1 MRRFPAILP
10 IVVTLAL
17 GACASTPEPDPLI
30 APIVGKTLTS
40 TEGVTVVL
48 GADGSVKGSF
58 GDDGVIDGAYQMRDG
73 KYCRT
78 LTQPPAFAGTECQ
91 NVTIT
96 DDTVEFE
103 SPTGRTTM
111 WTY

>member
-1 MRRFPAILP
+1 MRRFPILLP
-10 IVVTLAL
+10 IAATLVI
-17 GACASTPEPDPLI
+17 GACASSPEPDPLI

-40 TEGVTVVL
+40 TEGVTAKL
-48 GADGSVKGSF
+48 SADGRITGSF
-58 GDDGVIDGAYQMRDG
+58 GEDGVIDGVWEMRDG

-78 LTQPPAFAGTECQ
+78 LSQPPSFAGTECQ

-96 DDTVEFE
+96 DNTVEFE
-103 SPTGRTTM
+103 SPTGRTSM